1 MAEERENSIEESSK
15 GNQEESS
22 KGNNLLGRWKEL
34 GRSRQVVVIILAAAL
49 LAAILLF
56 MQYLSRPQYVTLYS
70 NLEQTQ
76 ASPILQFLR
85 DQGISYRL
93 DDLGT
98 EIQVP
103 QDKADELRIEMAGKG
118 MPFAQGL
125 GFELFDE
132 ESLGM
137 TDSDRQVKM
146 QRALQ
151 EELRRT
157 ITSLDAVSQA
167 RVHLALPEPS
177 IFLKERTEP
186 SAAIYLKLNP
196 LVPLEEEQMRGIVCL
211 VASSVENLKPEN
223 VVMID
228 SKGNIL
234 YDAVTSADPYLVVA
248 NSALTQLGVKRAFE
262 DELENRLQIMLEKV
276 FGPGKALALVTVD
289 MDFDSRE
296 TTVITYD
303 DTGVPRSTHIRE
315 ESYEGES
322 PGPEEVGEANYPGY
336 VGVAPGGNSSHEIQE
351 ETINYEI
358 GESVEKTIT
367 APGKILRINTSVV
380 VDSSDNSIGEER
392 IEQINALVSS
402 AIGFNEERGDR
413 INVEGM
419 DFDSSFSDQLD
430 AIFADADPGQA
441 QHNYLRQ
448 AVIAGAVLVVLILI
462 VLAIRRKRRLKEE
475 RDLFQPEGRPLE
487 ELLVMQAQEEEP
499 SQGFS
504 LEGTV
509 LGKAKK
515 MINESPDVAVSVL
528 KSWLVE
534 D

>member
-1 MAEERENSIEESSK
+1 MAEERENSKEESSK
-15 GNQEESS
+15 GN
-22 KGNNLLGRWKEL
+22 LLSRWKEM
-34 GRSRQVVVIILAAAL
+34 GRSRQVAVIILAAAL
-49 LAAILLF
+49 IAAILLF
-56 MQYLSRPQYVTLYS
+56 VQYLSRPQYVTLYS
-70 NLEQTQ
+70 NLDQTQ
-76 ASPILQFLR
+76 ASPVLQFLR
-85 DQGISYRL
+85 EQGISYRL
-93 DDLGT
+93 DSLGT
-98 EIQVP
+98 EIKVP
-103 QDKADELRIEMAGKG
+103 RDKADELRIEMAGKG

-137 TDSDRQVKM
+137 TDFERQVKM

-157 ITSLDAVSQA
+157 ITSLDAVTQA

-177 IFLKERTEP
+177 IFLKESTEP

-196 LVPLEEEQMRGIVCL
+196 LVPLEEGQLRGIVYL

-223 VVMID
+223 VIMID

-234 YDAVTSADPYLVVA
+234 YDAVTSADPYLKVA
-248 NSALTQLGVKRAFE
+248 DSALTQLGVKRAFE
-262 DELENRLQIMLEKV
+262 DELENRLQAMLEKV

-322 PGPEEVGEANYPGY
+322 PGLEEVGEANYPGY
-336 VGVAPGGNSSHEIQE
+336 AGVAPGGNSSHEIRE

-380 VDSSDNSIGEER
+380 IDSSDNNIGEER

-419 DFDSSFSDQLD
+419 DFDSSFSDQLES
-430 AIFADADPGQA
+430 IFADEPGQV
-441 QHNYLRQ
+441 QENYLRQ
-448 AVIAGAVLVVLILI
+448 AVIAGAVLVALILA
-462 VLAIRRKRRLKEE
+462 VLAFRRKRRLKEE
-475 RDLFQPEGRPLE
+475 SDLFQPEGLSLE
-487 ELLVMQAQEEEP
+487 ELLVKKGQEEEP
-499 SQGFS
+499 LQGFS
-504 LEGTV
+504 PEETT

-515 MINESPDVAVSVL
+515 MVKESPDVAVSVL

-534 D
+534 E

>member
-1 MAEERENSIEESSK
+1 LAEERENSKEESSS
-15 GNQEESS
+15 GI
-22 KGNNLLGRWKEL
+22 NLLDRWKGM
-34 GRSRQVVVIILAAAL
+34 GRSRQVAVIILAAAL
-49 LAAILLF
+49 IAAILLF
-56 MQYLSRPQYVTLYS
+56 VQYLSRPQYVTLYS
-70 NLEQTQ
+70 NLDQTQ
-76 ASPILQFLR
+76 ASPVLQFLR
-85 DQGISYRL
+85 EQGISYRL
-93 DDLGT
+93 DNLGT
-98 EIQVP
+98 EIKVP

-137 TDSDRQVKM
+137 TDFERQVKM

-157 ITSLDAVSQA
+157 ITSLDAVIQA

-177 IFLKERTEP
+177 IFLKESTEP
-186 SAAIYLKLNP
+186 SAAVYLKLNP
-196 LVPLEEEQMRGIVCL
+196 LAPLEEEQLRGIVCL

-228 SKGNIL
+228 SRGNIL
-234 YDAVTSADPYLVVA
+234 YDAVTSADPYLKVA
-248 NSALTQLGVKRAFE
+248 DSALTQLGVKRAFE
-262 DELENRLQIMLEKV
+262 DELEHRLQAMLEKV

-322 PGPEEVGEANYPGY
+322 PGLEEVGEANYPGY
-336 VGVAPGGNSSHEIQE
+336 VGVTPGGNSSHEIQE

-419 DFDSSFSDQLD
+419 DFDSSLSDQLD
-430 AIFADADPGQA
+430 SIFADEPGQV
-441 QHNYLRQ
+441 QNNYLHQ
-448 AVIAGAVLVVLILI
+448 AVIAGAVLAALIL
-462 VLAIRRKRRLKEE
+462 VLLVYRRKRRLNEE
-475 RDLFQPEGRPLE
+475 SDLFQPEGRSLE
-487 ELLVMQAQEEEP
+487 ELLVMGDQEEEP

-504 LEGTV
+504 LEGTA

-515 MINESPDVAVSVL
+515 MINESPEVAVSVL
-528 KSWLVE
+528 KSWLIE